1 MEGASKHP
9 KISTSYIT
17 HPTRP
22 KPHNSKRYTIVRHE
36 LPSDFKSQNK
46 WINAG
51 SAYRRL
57 VEALD
62 IAKYYLTFQ
71 NGNYLLE
78 GRPNRHKVLQRWME
92 EKAQVRSPRA
102 QRPRT
107 KPASLTQD
115 SCFWDFVEEA
125 LKDLEN
131 LKQGQHQRLES
142 LQNFEEDVTRME
154 NSFNISS
161 DVFMEGSS
169 FTRWREEW
177 NEYRN
182 GMM

>member
-1 MEGASKHP
+1 
-9 KISTSYIT
+9 
-17 HPTRP
+17 
-22 KPHNSKRYTIVRHE
+22 
-36 LPSDFKSQNK
+36 
-46 WINAG
+46 
-51 SAYRRL
+51 
-57 VEALD
+57 
-62 IAKYYLTFQ
+62 
-71 NGNYLLE
+71 
-78 GRPNRHKVLQRWME
+78 ME
-92 EKAQVRSPRA
+92 EKDQVRSPRA
-102 QRPRT
+102 QRPCT